1 MTDTDG
7 DVVNHLEGDPETAVQ
22 IGDVRGNLYVNS
34 QVYTEVPPTADP
46 RPGRLHVLAVDDESH
61 ALEEIVHLLRA
72 DPRVGKVDAVSDA
85 TTASRYIH
93 HVLQRKEPLDAV
105 FMDIEMPG
113 LNGLDLA
120 RMVARFTAPPGLVFV
135 TAWEM
140 HAIEAF
146 ELDAIDYLLKPV
158 HPDRLADT
166 LRKLLVRAS
175 PHEHHSGS
183 SADPVVSVERDGVA
197 AFVRLSE
204 VHLVELDGDN
214 ARLCTS
220 EGEFSVRVPVSVL
233 ATDWV
238 AAGFVRIDESH
249 LVAVQHVEKVRLA
262 DRDMTVQVAGRS
274 LPVSP
279 ECFREAR
286 HLLVR
291 SRRRPGLH

>member
-22 IGDVRGNLYVNS
+22 IGDVRGDLYVNS
-34 QVYTEVPPTADP
+34 LVYSGEPPSPHP
-46 RPGRLHVLAVDDESH
+46 RPGLLHVLAVDDEAH

-72 DPRVGKVDAVSDA
+72 DPRVNKVDGVSDA
-85 TTASRYIH
+85 ITASRYIH

-120 RMVARFTAPPGLVFV
+120 RMVARFAVPPGLVFV

-166 LRKLLVRAS
+166 VRKLLIRAT
-175 PHEHHSGS
+175 PHEQRERP
-183 SADPVVSVERDGVA
+183 ADPVISVERDGVA
-197 AFVRLSE
+197 QFIRLSE
-204 VHLVELDGDN
+204 VHLVELDSDH

-220 EGEFSVRVPVSVL
+220 VGEFSVRVPVSVL
-233 ATDWV
+233 ATDWG
-238 AAGFVRIDESH
+238 AAGFVRLDDRH
-249 LVAVQHVEKVRLA
+249 LVAVAHVEKVRLA
-262 DRDMTVQVAGRS
+262 DRDLTVQVAGRS
-274 LPVSP
+274 LTVSS

-286 HLLVR
+286 NLLVR
-291 SRRRPGLH
+291 SRRRPELL